1 MAPALR
7 PSKIFTHVVRRAL
20 PVAAVVIGVFA
31 APAAANPLAPDPAAS
46 PNAEDIRVAYWVMLV
61 VAALLAAVVLGALG
75 TALARFGERRGD
87 EPPRVTAGRGQ
98 IARVTAILGVLAA
111 LVFVFGVL
119 ITESARKVEPS
130 GPDGLSAAASRYAQ
144 VGVSG
149 VPEPAPGSQE
159 PPEGAPLE
167 INAVGQ
173 QWLWRFE
180 YPGEREDIHELFTYN
195 ELVVPVDTAV
205 VLNIDSTDVNHR
217 WFVPA
222 LGGQVD
228 AIPGT
233 VTRTWFKA
241 DEVGRYPGQST
252 MFSGS
257 GYPTMRAWVRVV
269 TPAEY
274 EAFIDQLGEDLTAAQ
289 SAVQEANSEAAG
301 GTEQ

>member
-1 MAPALR
+1 MR
-7 PSKIFTHVVRRAL
+7 TIRRAL
-20 PVAAVVIGVFA
+20 PVAALVLTVVA
-31 APAAANPLAPDPAAS
+31 APAVANPLGPDEAHS
-46 PNAEDIRVAYWVMLV
+46 PNAEDIRVAYWVMLL
-61 VAALLAAVVLGALG
+61 VAAVLAVVVLGALA
-75 TALARFGERRGD
+75 TALARFGERRGAQ
-87 EPPRVTAGRGQ
+87 PPRETAERGQ
-98 IARVTAILGVLAA
+98 IVRVAGALGVLAA
-111 LVFVFGVL
+111 LVFVFGVV
-119 ITESARKVEPS
+119 ITESARKLEPS
-130 GPDGLSAAASRYAQ
+130 GPEGLSAAANRYAQ

-159 PPEGAPLE
+159 PPENAPLE
-167 INAVGQ
+167 INVIGQ
-173 QWLWRFE
+173 EWLWRFE
-180 YPGEREDIHELFTYN
+180 YPGGEREDIAELFTYN

-233 VTRTWFKA
+233 ISRTWFKA

-252 MFSGS
+252 LFSGS

-274 EAFIDQLGEDLTAAQ
+274 EAFIEQLGEDLSEAQAAV
-289 SAVQEANSEAAG
+289 AEEANREAAG
-301 GTEQ
+301 GTE